1 MIDSRIEVNVAGGL
15 DISLPKMANVRQKFE
30 ATRLHDVSTAIAGE
44 FRRPEVRG
52 RVTPGQVV
60 AVGCGSRGVA
70 NIAEIARCVVRELQA
85 LGARPFVFP
94 AMGSHGAATA
104 EGQKKVLESYGIS
117 EAATG
122 VPVKASMDTV
132 VVGHLSDGTP
142 VQVDKHAAEAD
153 GIVVINRIKPH
164 VAFRG
169 PYESGLMKMLA
180 IGLGKQYGAEI
191 CHNLGFGRMAAS
203 VPAIGKVVLASG
215 KILMAIALLENP
227 YHETCRIE
235 VLAPEEVAEA
245 EPPLQLESRVLLPR
259 FYCDNF
265 DVLVI
270 DEIGKNI
277 SGTGFDNNVVGR
289 YHTQFISGGP
299 TITRVAALDITDES
313 HGNANGLG
321 ILDFTTRRAFD
332 KFDFEQTYPNSLTST
347 VPTSVKIPMVLG
359 NDRQA
364 IQAAIKTCN
373 IARWEDVRFTRIRNT
388 LAMSE
393 IEVSENIAAELAG
406 NPNVSVVS
414 EPCDLAFDADGN
426 LLAREAVAAH

>member
-1 MIDSRIEVNVAGGL
+1 MRTLSSMSAIDGILDRIPLPRVVRIRQTFPRPRIEDPGAELIARVQARGL
-15 DISLPKMANVRQKFE
+15 LARVKPGARIAI
-30 ATRLHDVSTAIAGE
+30 TA
-44 FRRPEVRG
+44 
-52 RVTPGQVV
+52 
-60 AVGCGSRGVA
+60 GSRGISNMPEMVSLLGR
-70 NIAEIARCVVRELQA
+70 EIRR
-85 LGARPFVFP
+85 LGGEPFIVP
-94 AMGSHGAATA
+94 AMGSHGGATA
-104 EGQKKVLESYGIS
+104 EGQKKMLQGLGIKDDIPIRSSMEVVRIGTSDNGLPVHMDRNAWES
-117 EAATG
+117 
-122 VPVKASMDTV
+122 
-132 VVGHLSDGTP
+132 
-142 VQVDKHAAEAD
+142 D

-191 CHNLGFGRMAAS
+191 CHNLGFGRMADN

-215 KILMAIALLENP
+215 KILMAVALLENP

-235 VLAPEEVAEA
+235 VLAPDEVAEA
-245 EPPLQLESRVLLPR
+245 EPPLQLESRALLPR
-259 FYCDNF
+259 FYCESF

-347 VPTSVKIPMVLG
+347 VPTSVKIPMVLR

-388 LAMSE
+388 LSMSE
-393 IEVSENIAAELAG
+393 IEVSENIAAELAD
-406 NPNVSVVS
+406 NPNVSVAS
-414 EPCDLAFDADGN
+414 EPYDLPFDASGD

>member
-1 MIDSRIEVNVAGGL
+1 MSAVDDILDRIPLPRVVTVRQTFPRPRLQDVGAELLARVRARGLLGSIKPGSRIA
-15 DISLPKMANVRQKFE
+15 I
-30 ATRLHDVSTAIAGE
+30 TA
-44 FRRPEVRG
+44 
-52 RVTPGQVV
+52 
-60 AVGCGSRGVA
+60 GSRGISNMPMMVSLLGQ
-70 NIAEIARCVVRELQA
+70 EIRR
-85 LGARPFVFP
+85 LGGEPFIVP
-94 AMGSHGAATA
+94 AMGSHGGATA
-104 EGQKKVLESYGIS
+104 EGQKKMLLGLGIRDDIPIRS
-117 EAATG
+117 SMEVVRIGTSDNG
-122 VPVKASMDTV
+122 LPVHMDR
-132 VVGHLSDGTP
+132 
-142 VQVDKHAAEAD
+142 HAWEAD
-153 GIVVINRIKPH
+153 GIIVINRIKPH

-191 CHNLGFGRMAAS
+191 CHNLGFGRMAENI
-203 VPAIGKVVLASG
+203 PAIGKVVLASG

-235 VLAPEEVAEA
+235 VLAPDEVASG
-245 EPPLQLESRVLLPR
+245 EPPLQEESRRLLPR
-259 FYCDNF
+259 FYADSL

-299 TITRVAALDITDES
+299 SITRVAALDITDES

-347 VPTSVKIPMVLG
+347 VPLSVKIPMVLK

-373 IARWEDVRFTRIRNT
+373 IARWEDVRLTRVRNT
-388 LAMSE
+388 LSLDE
-393 IEVSENIAAELAG
+393 IEVSENVAAELRG
-406 NPNVSVVS
+406 NPNVTVAGPPR
-414 EPCDLAFDADGN
+414 ELRFDADGN